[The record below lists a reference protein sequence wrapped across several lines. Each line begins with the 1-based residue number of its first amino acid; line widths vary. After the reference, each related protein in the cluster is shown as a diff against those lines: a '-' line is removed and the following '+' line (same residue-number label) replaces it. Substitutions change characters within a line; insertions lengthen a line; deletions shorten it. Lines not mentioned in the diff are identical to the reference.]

1 MAVVVNQARM
11 LSDSSV
17 RGRKPVSPMAS
28 PYTRSSPLAYS
39 GQTDSLQLQNAKA

>member
-17 RGRKPVSPMAS
+17 RGKKTVSPIAS
-28 PYTRSSPLAYS
+28 PYTRSSPLAYAS
-39 GQTDSLQLQNAKA
+39 QTDSLRLQNAEA